1 MDNRIINRA
10 EVINSLQVSVLRNIP
25 AGDFNPGIGFLVKN
39 ITEEKK
45 VDGQTVG
52 DMFFFHKLILYP
64 YSIHADLLKI
74 QLKKLKI
81 KKNNF
86 FF

>member
-39 ITEEKK
+39 ITE
-45 VDGQTVG
+45 GN
-52 DMFFFHKLILYP
+52 
-64 YSIHADLLKI
+64 I
-74 QLKKLKI
+74 QLQVRPAG
-81 KKNNF
+81 
-86 FF
+86 